1 MSYYNFRYNNNLPRF
16 SMPTMHDAR
25 AACTNGPW
33 LLVAVWLSLG
43 VLAILIP
50 IVRWR
55 NERNEYYQAYGYAIE
70 YEQAQ
75 RAYEEAQREQENNN
89 QGWYYETC
97 KWYDYACRKA
107 AYRYRQNNG
116 NNNNGN
122 NNNNNDANDV
132 NLVPDWYLF
141 LGGQTE
147 EGRREMEEQGN
158 MGNTASLNFVYTW
171 TVLLFGAILLFG
183 TVVLV
188 RTNTVGATSGL
199 LVLLIV
205 FFQFLLLNM
214 LLLVQGVIQTDGRA
228 MEDSVYGWFGQTSIL
243 LVYTDF
249 WILLFCS
256 IFTVVLAG
264 RMAWQWRQERVQR
277 QQQQAAQKEAELN
290 SYVHIESPTQ
300 ATDARLT

>member
-1 MSYYNFRYNNNLPRF
+1 MPRF

-25 AACTNGPW
+25 TACARGPW

-43 VLAILIP
+43 VLAVLIP
-50 IVRWR
+50 MAHWR
-55 NERNEYYQAYGYAIE
+55 GQRNEYYQAYGYAIE

-75 RAYEEAQREQENNN
+75 RAYEEAQREQENGN

-116 NNNNGN
+116 NGN
-122 NNNNNDANDV
+122 NNNANDV
-132 NLVPDWYLF
+132 NMVPNWYLF

-171 TVLLFGAILLFG
+171 TILMFGAIVLFG
-183 TVVLV
+183 TMILL

-205 FFQFLLLNM
+205 FFQFVLLNM

-228 MEDSVYGWFGQTSIL
+228 LEDSVYGWFGQTSIL

-249 WILLFCS
+249 WILLFCAA
-256 IFTVVLAG
+256 FTLVLAG

-277 QQQQAAQKEAELN
+277 QAALQKEADIN
-290 SYVHIESPTQ
+290 SYVHIESPAE
-300 ATDARLT
+300 ATGARLT

>member
-1 MSYYNFRYNNNLPRF
+1 MTYNFRYNNNLPRF
-16 SMPTMHDAR
+16 SMPTIHDAR
-25 AACTNGPW
+25 AACSRGPW

-43 VLAILIP
+43 ILAVLIP
-50 IVRWR
+50 IARWR
-55 NERNEYYQAYGYAIE
+55 GERNEYYQAYGYAIE

-75 RAYEEAQREQENNN
+75 RAYEEAQREQEDGN

-116 NNNNGN
+116 NG
-122 NNNNNDANDV
+122 NNNDANDV
-132 NLVPDWYLF
+132 NMVPNWYLF

-171 TVLLFGAILLFG
+171 TVLMFVAILLFG
-183 TVVLV
+183 TMILV

-199 LVLLIV
+199 LVLLVV

-228 MEDSVYGWFGQTSIL
+228 LEDSVYGWFGQTSIL

-249 WILLFCS
+249 WILLFCT
-256 IFTVVLAG
+256 IFTIVLAG
-264 RMAWQWRQERVQR
+264 RIVWQWRQERVQR
-277 QQQQAAQKEAELN
+277 IHAAQKEAELN
-290 SYVHIESPTQ
+290 TSYVHIESPAE